1 MSRKNRNKKAA
12 RRKKVPTK
20 PKKGTSPVPDT
31 PEAQPVA
38 EHQAEVIREEE
49 PSGGGAMIGMRQMIS
64 GAAPVKEGFFSKRR
78 TLAEWLLW
86 FGGAIGLYYLV
97 RSLMGE

>member
-1 MSRKNRNKKAA
+1 MSQKNRNKKAA
-12 RRKKVPTK
+12 RKKKTSAK
-20 PKKGTSPVPDT
+20 PKKDASSVDPT
-31 PEAQPVA
+31 PEAMPVV
-38 EHQAEVIREEE
+38 EHPSEVIREEE

-78 TLAEWLLW
+78 TLAEWLVW

-97 RSLMGE
+97 RALTGE